1 MSDAAVV
8 LKDVSVTVHQQNQT
22 KTILDDVDLTIAPGD
37 FVTVLGTNGAGKS
50 TLFNA
55 IAGNL
60 AASGQVTLAGQNV
73 TSLNAIQR
81 AKYIARVFQDPKLGT
96 AGRMT
101 VAENLVLAQHRGERR
116 TLRGRRLEAAR
127 PQLQAEAAQFSNG
140 LDQLLDS
147 PTETLSGGQRQSL
160 SLLMAVQKDPALLLL
175 DEHTAALDPHTSAQ
189 LMALTDRV
197 IKERHLMA
205 LMITHRMDDALKYGN
220 RLIVLEN
227 GRLKAD
233 YNAAA
238 KAKLKRE
245 DLLEFF
251 D

>member
-1 MSDAAVV
+1 MSEAAVS
-8 LKDVSVTVHQQNQT
+8 LTNVSVTVYQQNQS
-22 KTILDDVDLTIAPGD
+22 KTILQNMNLTIEPQD
-37 FVTVLGTNGAGKS
+37 FITVLGTNGAGKS

-60 AASGQVTLAGQNV
+60 SASGTITFAGKNV
-73 TSLNAIQR
+73 TALNAIQR
-81 AKYIARVFQDPKLGT
+81 AKYISRVFQDPKMGT
-96 AGRMT
+96 AGRMS

-116 TLRGRRLEAAR
+116 TLRGRRLEAQR
-127 PQLQAEAAQFSNG
+127 DQLKEETAQFGNG

-189 LMALTDRV
+189 LMALTDKI
-197 IKERHLMA
+197 IKERKLTA
-205 LMITHRMDDALKYGN
+205 LMITHRMDDALQYGN
-220 RLIVLEN
+220 RLIVLDN
-227 GRLKAD
+227 GRLRAD
-233 YNAAA
+233 YNAAE
-238 KAKLKRE
+238 KKNLKRE

>member
-1 MSDAAVV
+1 MSDAAVAIQN
-8 LKDVSVTVHQQNQT
+8 LQVTVHQQNQT
-22 KTILDDVDLTIAPGD
+22 KVILDNVDLTIAPGD

-60 AASGQVTLAGQNV
+60 PATGRVQLAGVDV
-73 TSLNAIQR
+73 TTMSAIQR
-81 AKYIARVFQDPKLGT
+81 ARYIARVFQDPKLGT

-116 TLRGRRLEAAR
+116 TLAGRHLEAAR
-127 PQLQAEAAQFSNG
+127 PRLKKEAAQFGNG
-140 LDQLLDS
+140 LEDLLDS

-160 SLLMAVQKDPALLLL
+160 ALLMAVQKDPALLLL

-197 IKERHLMA
+197 IKERHLTA

-220 RLIVLEN
+220 RLIVMES
-227 GRLKAD
+227 GHLKAD
-233 YNAAA
+233 YNAAS
-238 KAKLKRE
+238 KAKLQRA